1 MTKKRTTTTTT
12 MTKKRTTITKS
23 DYYCSQ
29 KFWWLSVD
37 IEKMQTLSCC
47 AASPHKINTQ
57 WLKQNPG
64 QLFNTVELQSDRQ
77 IMLDGHP
84 VTGCF
89 SNCWQ
94 AESKGLPSRR
104 LEMKSNVVTHTDIKA
119 TPEVLHIIV
128 GSDCNMTC
136 SYCCKQYSSAW
147 KQDVLNN
154 GEYPVKTNDDR
165 YELNTLDRVVLN
177 LSQKD
182 IAKSKLNEL
191 LIQEITSIVQ
201 QKSCPQVN
209 ITGGEPFLYLAL
221 ENLISKLP
229 VDVNI
234 RVWSGLGVTTT
245 RFSKIVDKLS
255 KYPNISIT
263 ISAENIQDYYE
274 FNRYG
279 NSWKQFEINLD
290 ILRQS
295 GIPYNFNATVSNL
308 TLFGLPAFFEY
319 TKDYEVTYGPCTD
332 PEFLA
337 INVLDNASKQLVLKN
352 LSNLPS
358 GLQKLIANS
367 IELDAT
373 DEQTVNLKNFLTT
386 FASRRSLSLDI
397 FPTSFKQWIHG

>member
-1 MTKKRTTTTTT
+1 MTTTKKKRMTT
-12 MTKKRTTITKS
+12 TKS

-29 KFWWLSVD
+29 KFWWLSID

-57 WLKQNPG
+57 WLIQNPG
-64 QLFNTVELQSDRQ
+64 KLFNTIELQTERQ
-77 IMLDGHP
+77 MMLDGHP

-94 AESKGLPSRR
+94 PESKGLPSRR
-104 LEMKSNVVTHTDIKA
+104 LEMKSNVVTHTDVDA
-119 TPEVLHIIV
+119 TPKVLHIIV

-147 KQDVLNN
+147 KQDILTN
-154 GEYPVKTNDDR
+154 GEYSVQTNDDR
-165 YELNTLDRVVLN
+165 YKLNNLDRVTLN

-182 IAKSKLNEL
+182 IAKSKLSEQ
-191 LIQEITSIVQ
+191 LIQEITSTVQ
-201 QKSCPQVN
+201 QKSCNQVN

-229 VDVNI
+229 ADVDVC
-234 RVWSGLGVTTT
+234 VWSGLGVTTT
-245 RFSKIVDKLS
+245 RFAKIVDKLS
-255 KYPNISIT
+255 KYPNVRIT

-279 NSWKQFEINLD
+279 NSWKQFETNLNT
-290 ILRQS
+290 LKQS
-295 GIPYNFNATVSNL
+295 GISYNFNATVSNL

-319 TKDYEVTYGPCTD
+319 AKDCVVTYSPCTD

-337 INVLDNASKQLVLKN
+337 INVLDNASKQLILKN
-352 LSNLPS
+352 LSDLPT
-358 GLQKLIANS
+358 GLQKLISTS
-367 IELDAT
+367 IDLNAT
-373 DEQTVNLKNFLTT
+373 DAQKENLKNYLTT
-386 FASRRSLSLDI
+386 FASRRNLSLNI
-397 FPTSFKQWIHG
+397 YPSSFTQWIYG

>member
-1 MTKKRTTTTTT
+1 L
-12 MTKKRTTITKS
+12 

-29 KFWWLSVD
+29 KFWWLSID

-47 AASPHKINTQ
+47 AATPHKINTQ
-57 WLKQNPG
+57 WLTQNPG
-64 QLFNTVELQSDRQ
+64 TLFNTVELQTERQ
-77 IMLDGHP
+77 MMLDGHP

-89 SNCWQ
+89 SNCGHP
-94 AESKGLPSRR
+94 ESKGLPSRR
-104 LEMKSNVVTHTDIKA
+104 LEMKSNVVTHTEINA

-147 KQDVLNN
+147 KQDILNN
-154 GEYPVKTNDDR
+154 GEYSVQTNDDR
-165 YELNTLDRVVLN
+165 YKLNALDRVTLN

-182 IAKSKLNEL
+182 IAKSKISEQ
-191 LIQEITSIVQ
+191 LIQEITLTVQ

-229 VDVNI
+229 VDVNVC
-234 RVWSGLGVTTT
+234 VWSGLGVATT
-245 RFSKIVDKLS
+245 RFSKIVDNLL
-255 KYPNISIT
+255 KYPNVSIT

-279 NSWKQFEINLD
+279 NSWKQFETNLNT
-290 ILRQS
+290 LRQS

-319 TKDYEVTYGPCTD
+319 TKDCAVTYSPCTD
-332 PEFLA
+332 PEFQS
-337 INVLDNASKQLVLKN
+337 INVLDYTSKQLVLKN
-352 LSNLPS
+352 LSNLPN
-358 GLQKLIANS
+358 GLQKLISNS
-367 IELDAT
+367 IVLDAT
-373 DEQTVNLKNFLTT
+373 NDQIKNLQNYLTA
-386 FASRRSLSLDI
+386 FASRRNLSLDL
-397 FPTSFKQWIHG
+397 FPTSFKQWING